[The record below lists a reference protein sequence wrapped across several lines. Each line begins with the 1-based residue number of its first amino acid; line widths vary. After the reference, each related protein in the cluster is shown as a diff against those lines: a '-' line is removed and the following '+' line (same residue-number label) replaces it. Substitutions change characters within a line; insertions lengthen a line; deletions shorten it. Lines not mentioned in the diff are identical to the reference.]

1 MFIKHLS
8 AKVGSRKKVLNNSVE
23 MVEQVVQTEKKLHDQ
38 VKQLESNFDR
48 GEVNELQS
56 FVREYDHKVS
66 DLKEKLDKL
75 KIIEW

>member
-8 AKVGSRKKVLNNSVE
+8 AKVDNRKNVLKNNVEKVE
-23 MVEQVVQTEKKLHDQ
+23 MVIKTENKLHAQ
-38 VKQLESNFDR
+38 VKQLESNYDR

-66 DLKEKLDKL
+66 DLK
-75 KIIEW
+75 

>member
-1 MFIKHLS
+1 M
-8 AKVGSRKKVLNNSVE
+8 
-23 MVEQVVQTEKKLHDQ
+23 
-38 VKQLESNFDR
+38 KQLESNFDR

-75 KIIEW
+75 KIIE